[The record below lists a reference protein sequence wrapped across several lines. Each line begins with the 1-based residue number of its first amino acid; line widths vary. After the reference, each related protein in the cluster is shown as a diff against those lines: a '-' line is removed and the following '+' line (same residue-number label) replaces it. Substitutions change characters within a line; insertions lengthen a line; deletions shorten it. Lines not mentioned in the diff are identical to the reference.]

1 MHILTDSIRGGYIA
15 EIKANG
21 SGKEMKRKNLQGL
34 TIEELKS
41 FAAEI
46 GEKPFRGKQLF
57 RWINK
62 GVKDLS
68 AMTDFSESLRVKLEA
83 HAYIGGVSI
92 FNVQHDKTDGTKKF
106 LFGLEDGNAVEGVF
120 MKYKYGNSLCISSQ
134 VGCRMGCAFCAST
147 LDGLVRNL
155 NAGEMVDQ
163 VLQAEIYTGEK
174 INHIVVMGMGEP
186 FDNYENLKKFLEII
200 HHSDGKNL
208 SYRNITV
215 STSGIIPMIK
225 KFGEEFPQVNL
236 AISLH
241 RLDDEGRSRIMPV
254 NKAYP
259 VDELIKAAG
268 DYIEK
273 TGRRITFEYTL
284 IKGENDTAE
293 DIEMIK
299 AKLSGLLCH
308 INLIPLNKVE
318 DTGFSGS
325 SRKHAE
331 KIAEELNKA
340 GIAATVRRELG
351 NEIDGACGQLRL
363 KTERMACFS

>member
-1 MHILTDSIRGGYIA
+1 MH
-15 EIKANG
+15 
-21 SGKEMKRKNLQGL
+21 
-34 TIEELKS
+34 
-41 FAAEI
+41 
-46 GEKPFRGKQLF
+46 
-57 RWINK
+57 
-62 GVKDLS
+62 
-68 AMTDFSESLRVKLEA
+68 
-83 HAYIGGVSI
+83 
-92 FNVQHDKTDGTKKF
+92 
-106 LFGLEDGNAVEGVF
+106 
-120 MKYKYGNSLCISSQ
+120 
-134 VGCRMGCAFCAST
+134 FCAST
-147 LDGLVRNL
+147 LDSLVRNL